1 MDKFLRLDNCN
12 NKIIPIK
19 EGLGQ
24 REDVI
29 EMVFNDKEMAQI
41 TTVDGNY
48 KNSDPIGLIKL
59 DIEGFESAAIEGAKE
74 IIKRD
79 KPIVVAA
86 MYHTPKDFFELKNK
100 LKMINPDYKFMV
112 RRSEMIIPM
121 ADLVLIAY

>member
-1 MDKFLRLDNCN
+1 
-12 NKIIPIK
+12 
-19 EGLGQ
+19 
-24 REDVI
+24 
-29 EMVFNDKEMAQI
+29 MAQI

-59 DIEGFESAAIEGAKE
+59 DTEGFESAAIERAKE

-86 MYHTPKDFFELKNK
+86 MYHTPEDFFVLKNK